1 MTAVVTSWDKG
12 LGTGYEIFFPLG
24 HILGSGL
31 SEKNETTRHDRG
43 IPSGSVVKNLPAS
56 GETQFQ
62 SLGQED
68 PLEEEMATQSSLLA
82 WRTPRT
88 EEAGGL

>member
-1 MTAVVTSWDKG
+1 MVTSWDKG

-31 SEKNETTRHDRG
+31 SQKTETTRQDRG
-43 IPSGSVVKNLPAS
+43 IPRGSMVKNLPANAGDAVS
-56 GETQFQ
+56 VPG
-62 SLGQED
+62 SED
-68 PLEEEMATQSSLLA
+68 PLEEEMATHSSLLA